1 MSIRYKF
8 IIFFM
13 IFSLAPL
20 LAVTIVGQR
29 GIVRM
34 GDTIAGFAKKNRT
47 EIVSRELQQT
57 AEDYAKILGREE
69 ESVELTLRIIARDA
83 ERFLSEPPNGAAK
96 LYFAGDYDNP
106 ATAPRDL
113 TISHKYK
120 KSASGGR
127 SEPLPVS
134 FDHQVFLLRPETDKR
149 AAARDASRLSKLL
162 PLHKEIESEL
172 GDILYWQY
180 VSLES
185 GVQAAYP
192 GHGGYP
198 PGYNPQDRPW
208 YTFAKKRGTLAWT
221 RPYIDATTRQ
231 VIMSVSMPVRHA
243 DGSFAGVAA
252 IDLLLSE
259 ILQINE
265 LSSQWSPS
273 MRSLVVWSGVR
284 GDSGEQGLWVV
295 ARKDYVENAAAWS
308 GVMGLDRLASSDL
321 SKMDLLEQEI
331 SAQKSGYLEMDYYG
345 VDSVW
350 AYADAG
356 ENVHLVLI
364 VPKKV
369 ILKHF
374 DQVRKTL
381 HSLVRK
387 QWLITGIV
395 AIGVILLLVLA
406 GLWFSRAMIKPVS
419 IMVEAVKRLA
429 EGDFSSRININT
441 GDERDLLA
449 KTFNEMLPQLEDRMQ
464 LRKSLE
470 VAKEIQ
476 QNLLPQE
483 IPNLSGFDIAA
494 KSVYCDETGGD
505 YFDFFPCEDEH
516 CSRFGI
522 AVGDVT
528 GHGVGAALLM
538 ATARALIRGLVIRPD
553 NLAECLTQVNRLLSA
568 DVRNSG
574 RFMSLFFLM
583 IDQGSRTIS
592 WVRAGH
598 DPAILY
604 NPAKDLVEELVGPGM
619 VLGVQEDY
627 CYEQVD
633 KAVETDGTIIF
644 IGTDG
649 IWEAHNSE
657 GELFG
662 KDRLHQIIRENAVKS
677 AAAIQGAILYEVSK
691 FRGNLPQEDD
701 ITIVVIK
708 TMQDHQVL
716 KIPGT

>member
-1 MSIRYKF
+1 MSVRYKF
-8 IIFFM
+8 MIFFM

-20 LAVTIVGQR
+20 LVVTIVGQR
-29 GIVRM
+29 GILRM
-34 GDTIAGFAKKNRT
+34 GDTIADLAKKNRT

-57 AEDYAKILGREE
+57 AEDYAKILGREKE
-69 ESVELTLRIIARDA
+69 VLELSLRIIARDA
-83 ERFLSEPPNGAAK
+83 ERFLSEPPSGVAK

-106 ATAPRDL
+106 VTAPEDL
-113 TISHKYK
+113 TTSDKYRTG
-120 KSASGGR
+120 ASGGE
-127 SEPLPVS
+127 SEPLSIS
-134 FDHQVFLLRPETDKR
+134 FDHQVFLITPGTDKL

-162 PLHKEIESEL
+162 PLHKEFEGQL

-185 GVQAAYP
+185 GVHAAYP

-198 PGYNPQDRPW
+198 AGYNPKDRPW
-208 YTFAKKRGTLAWT
+208 YTSARKRGALVWT
-221 RPYIDATTRQ
+221 RPYIDATTRE
-231 VIMSVSMPVRHA
+231 VIMSASLPVRHT

-252 IDLLLSE
+252 IDVLLSE

-273 MRSLVVWSGVR
+273 MRSFVVWSGIR
-284 GDSGEQGLWVV
+284 EDTGEHGLWVV

-308 GVMGLDRLASSDL
+308 GVMGMERLASSDL
-321 SKMDLLEQEI
+321 SKVNYLEREI
-331 SAQKSGYLEMDYYG
+331 RALKSGYLEMDYYG
-345 VDSVW
+345 MDSVW
-350 AYADAG
+350 AYAHAV
-356 ENVHLVLI
+356 ENVNLVLI

-369 ILKHF
+369 ILKKLE
-374 DQVRKTL
+374 QVRETL

-387 QWLITGIV
+387 QWLVSGIA
-395 AIGVILLLVLA
+395 AIGVILLLLLA
-406 GLWFSRAMIKPVS
+406 GLWFAHAMIRPLFV
-419 IMVEAVKRLA
+419 MVEAVKRLA
-429 EGDFSSRININT
+429 KGDFSARMNINT

-449 KTFNEMLPQLEDRMQ
+449 KTFNEMVPQLEDRMQ
-464 LRKSLE
+464 MRESLE

-522 AVGDVT
+522 VVGDVT

-538 ATARALIRGLVIRPD
+538 ATARALIRGLVTSPE
-553 NLAECLTQVNRLLSA
+553 NLAQRLTQVNTLLSA
-568 DVRNSG
+568 DVRDSG

-583 IDQGSRTIS
+583 IEEGSRTIS

-604 NPAKDLVEELVGPGM
+604 NPAEDVVEELVGPGM
-619 VLGVQEDY
+619 VLGVEEYYSYKQI
-627 CYEQVD
+627 D
-633 KAVETDGTIIF
+633 KLIETVGTIIL

-649 IWEAHNSE
+649 IWEAHDSE

-662 KDRLHQIIRENAVKS
+662 KDRLYQIIRENAYES
-677 AAAIQGAILYEVSK
+677 AAAIQDAVLDAVSE
-691 FRGNLPQEDD
+691 FRGKRSQEDD

-708 TMQDHQVL
+708 IL
-716 KIPGT
+716 

>member
-1 MSIRYKF
+1 
-8 IIFFM
+8 M

-29 GIVRM
+29 EIVRM
-34 GDTIAGFAKKNRT
+34 GDAIAGLAKKNRT

-69 ESVELTLRIIARDA
+69 EFVELTLRMIARDA

-106 ATAPRDL
+106 VTAPRDL

-120 KSASGGR
+120 KGVSGEG
-127 SEPLPVS
+127 SEPLPVT
-134 FDHQVFLLRPETDKR
+134 FDHQVFLLRPGSDKL
-149 AAARDASRLSKLL
+149 AAARDAARLSKLL
-162 PLHKEIESEL
+162 PLQKEFESEL

-185 GVQAAYP
+185 GVHAAYP
-192 GHGGYP
+192 GHGSYP
-198 PGYNPQDRPW
+198 TGYNPQDRPW
-208 YTFAKKRGTLAWT
+208 YTFARERGTLVWI
-221 RPYIDATTRQ
+221 RPYMDATTRQ
-231 VIMSVSMPVRHA
+231 VIMSASMPIRHT

-252 IDLLLSE
+252 IDVLLSE

-284 GDSGEQGLWVV
+284 EDTDEQGLWVV
-295 ARKDYVENAAAWS
+295 ARKDYVENATAWS
-308 GVMGLDRLASSDL
+308 GVMGLERLASSDQ
-321 SKMDLLEQEI
+321 SKLKHLEQEI

-350 AYADAG
+350 AYAHAG
-356 ENVHLVLI
+356 ENVNLVLI

-374 DQVRKTL
+374 DQVRETL
-381 HSLVRK
+381 HSLVREH
-387 QWLITGIV
+387 WLITGIV
-395 AIGVILLLVLA
+395 AIGVILLLLLA
-406 GLWFSRAMIKPVS
+406 GLWFGHATIQPLFV
-419 IMVEAVKRLA
+419 MVEEVKRLA
-429 EGDFSSRININT
+429 KGDFSARININT

-449 KTFNEMLPQLEDRMQ
+449 KTFNEMVPQLEDRMQ

-483 IPNLSGFDIAA
+483 IPSLSGFDIAA

-528 GHGVGAALLM
+528 GHGIGAALLM
-538 ATARALIRGLVIRPD
+538 ATARALIRGLVTRPD
-553 NLAECLTQVNRLLSA
+553 KLALCLTQVNRLLFA
-568 DVRNSG
+568 DVRDTG

-583 IDQGSRTIS
+583 LDEGSRTIS

-604 NPAKDLVEELVGPGM
+604 NPAKDVVEELVGPGM
-619 VLGVQEDY
+619 VLGVEQDY

-633 KAVETDGTIIF
+633 KTIEAEGAVILL
-644 IGTDG
+644 GTDG
-649 IWEAHNSE
+649 IWEAYNSE

-662 KDRLHQIIRENAVKS
+662 KERLHQIIRDNADKS

-701 ITIVVIK
+701 ITIVV
-708 TMQDHQVL
+708 V
-716 KIPGT
+716 KIL